1 MPKVFSAGFSVPVL
15 MAAVICA
22 GVNPS
27 QAQVQDRRIQDVMR
41 CQRVEERFI
50 LGRDLGLK
58 AGFNMG
64 GGKEMPAAV
73 RQRLISSAIQAID
86 QVFNWRVVEQD
97 YVRMYRQNYSPEQ
110 LDYILELCQQP
121 AYRQLMSVEVQMID
135 DALAIGENYSAQ
147 VQEATVKAFQDALR

>member
-50 LGRDLGLK
+50 LGRDLGL
-58 AGFNMG
+58 
-64 GGKEMPAAV
+64 
-73 RQRLISSAIQAID
+73 I
-86 QVFNWRVVEQD
+86 VFH
-97 YVRMYRQNYSPEQ
+97 
-110 LDYILELCQQP
+110 
-121 AYRQLMSVEVQMID
+121 
-135 DALAIGENYSAQ
+135 
-147 VQEATVKAFQDALR
+147 